1 MRVQAGDS
9 GRTADRGEHVSGDAH
24 VNHLLHQHAADG
36 VVGYVVLHFEAQH
49 RRCVERERRML
60 PSDRGVQGTAQ
71 PGDIA
76 PAGVEGDLFG
86 AGGHGR
92 RPLGDPARPRFTG
105 TPWSA
110 GQLPVRTHCAICA
123 RSVISTYSIRAPQ
136 RSGAVIIAN
145 GTWSGAF
152 LNVASTPTPASAR
165 ALSRAAMSDSQQP
178 KYRICPAL
186 SALTI
191 PFPSAWIS
199 S

>member
-1 MRVQAGDS
+1 MRVQAGDT
-9 GRTADRGEHVSGDAH
+9 GCTADRGEHVSGDAH

-36 VVGYVVLHFEAQH
+36 VVGHVVLHFEAQH
-49 RRCVERERRML
+49 RRRVQRQRRVL
-60 PSDRGVQGTAQ
+60 HFDRGLQGAAQ

-76 PAGVEGDLFG
+76 PAGVEADLFG

-92 RPLGDPARPRFTG
+92 VPPGDPARPRLAG
-105 TPWSA
+105 TPWSP
-110 GQLPVRTHCAICA
+110 GQVPVRTHCAICA
-123 RSVISTYSIRAPQ
+123 RSAMSTYSIRAPL
-136 RSGAVIIAN
+136 RSGAVIMAN

-152 LNVASTPTPASAR
+152 LKVASTPTPAFAR
-165 ALSRAAMSDSQQP
+165 ALSRPAMADYQQA

-186 SALTI
+186 PALTI